1 MSEHTSIYI
10 AVEAARTKFKTV
22 KQSGRAQFGVH
33 STIKDIMDAVEM
45 ALFKE
50 GVFINH
56 EIRVDFSTGVP
67 IDILVTRL
75 IHITTKT
82 EMKSEIVLNN
92 MNRGPQGTG
101 SALTYMRRYSLQVML
116 NLTPDKSSEDDGDF
130 VSTGKR
136 KTI

>member
-1 MSEHTSIYI
+1 
-10 AVEAARTKFKTV
+10 
-22 KQSGRAQFGVH
+22 
-33 STIKDIMDAVEM
+33 
-45 ALFKE
+45 
-50 GVFINH
+50 
-56 EIRVDFSTGVP
+56 
-67 IDILVTRL
+67 
-75 IHITTKT
+75 
-82 EMKSEIVLNN
+82 MKSEIVLNS

>member
-10 AVEAARTKFKTV
+10 AVEAARTRFKTV

-82 EMKSEIVLNN
+82 EMKSEIVLNS

>member
-10 AVEAARTKFKTV
+10 AVEAARTRFKTV
-22 KQSGRAQFGVH
+22 KQSGRAQFGEH

-116 NLTPDKSSEDDGDF
+116 NLTPDKSSEDDGAF
-130 VSTGKR
+130 ASTGKR

>member
-22 KQSGRAQFGVH
+22 KQSGKAQFGVH

-67 IDILVTRL
+67 VDILVTRL

-82 EMKSEIVLNN
+82 EMKSEIVLNS

>member
-82 EMKSEIVLNN
+82 EMKSEIVLNS

>member
-10 AVEAARTKFKTV
+10 AVEAARTKFRTV

-82 EMKSEIVLNN
+82 EMKSEIVLNS

>member
-1 MSEHTSIYI
+1 
-10 AVEAARTKFKTV
+10 
-22 KQSGRAQFGVH
+22 
-33 STIKDIMDAVEM
+33 M

-67 IDILVTRL
+67 VDILVTRL

-82 EMKSEIVLNN
+82 EMKSEIVLNS

-101 SALTYMRRYSLQVML
+101 ICVGIHCKLC
-116 NLTPDKSSEDDGDF
+116 
-130 VSTGKR
+130 
-136 KTI
+136 

>member
-22 KQSGRAQFGVH
+22 KQSGKAQFGGH

-45 ALFKE
+45 ALFTE

-56 EIRVDFSTGVP
+56 EIRVDFSTGIP

>member
-1 MSEHTSIYI
+1 MGDHTSIYI

-82 EMKSEIVLNN
+82 EMKSEIVLNS

>member
-82 EMKSEIVLNN
+82 EMKSEIVLNS

-116 NLTPDKSSEDDGDF
+116 NLTPDKSSEDDGDL

>member
-82 EMKSEIVLNN
+82 EMKSEIVLNS

-116 NLTPDKSSEDDGDF
+116 NLTQDKSSEDDGAF
-130 VSTGKR
+130 ASTGKR